1 MKLQFDP
8 NQTFQLNAVTAIADL
23 FEGQPPNEAEFAIIK
38 LGSEEGLFA
47 GQERSELGMGNRLTI
62 DADKLGQNTRIVQAR
77 NDIEVADEA
86 AALESWELFD
96 VPANVPRSCPHFSVE
111 METGT
116 GKTYV
121 YLRTIFELSKRYG
134 FKKFIIVVPSVAI
147 REGTTHSIAVMAD
160 HFKTIYNEEAESFV
174 YDAKR
179 VNRLRQFATSN
190 TLQIVVINID
200 AFRKNFMGTD
210 DERKSNVIYKEMDRS
225 LGGRA
230 PIEFI
235 QAARPIVIIDEPQ
248 SVDAT
253 DKAQEAIKALNPLC
267 TLRYSATH
275 RNPYNLI
282 YRLDPVRAFELRLVK
297 QIIVASAGAEGA
309 ANDAFVKVEVITN
322 KPTIKA
328 KLRIH
333 VQSAGG
339 PKEKSV
345 PVKKGADLF
354 QLSKERAHYRDGWS
368 VVEIYA
374 EPGQEFIRFTNGR
387 TMRIGDEVGG
397 VRPDLWR
404 VQIRKTIEQ
413 HLIKEVSVL
422 GRGIKV
428 LSLFFIDRVANYR
441 TEDGEPGPFAKAFEE
456 ELAALAKE
464 ERFKGVPWLGEP
476 IDKLHDGY
484 FSQDKKGVFKDTSG
498 STQADDTTYELIMQK
513 KEELLSPETALRF
526 IFSHSALRE
535 GWDNP
540 NVFQICTL
548 NQTASS
554 IKKRQEI
561 GRGLRLPV
569 DKEGKRVFDESVNRL
584 YVMANESYEDF
595 ARALQTEY
603 EDECGVT
610 FGKVPLT
617 ALARIARVIDGEE
630 QPIGKAIADTIRT
643 ALVEQRML
651 EADGRIGAAFD
662 PKKPSFTIALPAGL
676 EDLKAAVIDVLA
688 SHQIE
693 RHVRRERDERT
704 NKLRKEVIATPEF
717 QALWDKIKAKTT
729 YRVEFTTNDLVS
741 RAGSAIKKM
750 AKIEAPKISIVAGK
764 VNVVKGGVDAQLV
777 GAGTEVI
784 NMATRGLPDVLAYLQ
799 NETELTRSTL
809 VRILNESGRL
819 PEIFANPQRFLD
831 QVAGILKYE
840 LHRLLVDGIKYEKIG
855 GKGPDSAWEQMLFKN
870 EELVNFLTAQPVKKA
885 PYEYV
890 VYDSEV
896 EREFAQG
903 LESRDDI
910 RLFMKLPD
918 WFKVDTPLGTYNPDW
933 AILKHDSETIYLVR
947 ETKGT
952 RDFLKL
958 RTTEAD
964 KVRCGK
970 AHFDALGVPFAVAVS
985 ASEV

>member
-8 NQTFQLNAVTAIADL
+8 NQGFQIDAVNAAVDL
-23 FEGQPPNEAEFAIIK
+23 FEGQPQSVAELALIS
-38 LGSEEGLFA
+38 LSDGEGLFE
-47 GQERSELGMGNRLTI
+47 GQQRTELGIGNRLIVGSEKLRQSTRDVQDRNEI
-62 DADKLGQNTRIVQAR
+62 EIKDAGEPL
-77 NDIEVADEA
+77 EA
-86 AALESWELFD
+86 WELFD
-96 VPANVPRSCPHFSVE
+96 TPADMKRVCPHFSIE

-134 FKKFIIVVPSVAI
+134 FQKFIIVVPSVAI
-147 REGTTHSIAVMAD
+147 REGVTHSLATMAE
-160 HFKTIYNEEAESFV
+160 HFKTIFNKEAISFV

-179 VNRLRQFATSN
+179 VNRLRQFATAD
-190 TLQIVVINID
+190 TLQIMIINID
-200 AFRKNFMGTD
+200 AFRKNFTGTE

-235 QAARPIVIIDEPQ
+235 QASRPIVIIDEPQ

-275 RNPYNLI
+275 KNPYNLV
-282 YRLDPVRAFELRLVK
+282 YRLDPIRAFDLRLVK
-297 QIIVASAGAEGA
+297 QIVVASASAEGT
-309 ANDAFVKVEVITN
+309 ANDAFVKLESVTN
-322 KPTIKA
+322 RPTINA

-333 VQSAGG
+333 VQGVGG
-339 PKEKSV
+339 PKAKSITV
-345 PVKKGADLF
+345 RKGADLF
-354 QLSKERAHYRDGWS
+354 QLSGERALYHDGWS
-368 VVEIYA
+368 VTEIYA

-387 TMRIGDEVGG
+387 TMRPGDETGG
-397 VRPDLWR
+397 VQPDLWR
-404 VQIRKTIEQ
+404 TQIRKTIEQ
-413 HLIKEVSVL
+413 HLMKDVSVL

-441 TEDGEPGPFAKAFEE
+441 AEDGSAGQFAKAFEE
-456 ELAALAKE
+456 EFAALAKE
-464 ERFKGVPWLGEP
+464 HRFKAIPWLNEP
-476 IDKLHDGY
+476 IGKLHGGY
-484 FSQDKKGVFKDTSG
+484 FSQDKKGVYKDTSG
-498 STQADDTTYELIMQK
+498 STQADDMTYELIMQK
-513 KEELLSPETALRF
+513 KEELLSMDTPLRF

-548 NQTASS
+548 NQTTSG

-569 DKEGKRVFDESVNRL
+569 DKDGMRVFDESINRL

-603 EDECGVT
+603 EEDCGVT
-610 FGKVPLT
+610 FGKVPLA
-617 ALARIARVIDGEE
+617 ALARITRAVDGVET
-630 QPIGKAIADTIRT
+630 PIGKAAGEAIRA
-643 ALVEQRML
+643 ALVGQKML
-651 EADGRIGAAFD
+651 DSEGRIGSAFD
-662 PKKPSFTIALPAGL
+662 PKNPGFTLTMPAGFD
-676 EDLKAAVIDVLA
+676 DLKATVIDVL
-688 SHQIE
+688 SGHQIE
-693 RHVRRERDERT
+693 RHIRRDKDERK
-704 NKLRKEVIATPEF
+704 NKLRKEIFVSPEF
-717 QALWDKIKAKTT
+717 EALWTKIKPRTT
-729 YRVEFTTNDLVS
+729 YRVEFTTDDLVT
-741 RAGSAIKKM
+741 RAVAAIKKM
-750 AKIEAPKISIVAGK
+750 SKIEAPKISVVAGK
-764 VNVVKGGVDAQLV
+764 LNVVKGGVDAQLI
-777 GAGTEVI
+777 GAGTETISVP
-784 NMATRGLPDVLAYLQ
+784 ARPLPDVLAYLQ

-809 VRILNESGRL
+809 VRILRESGRL
-819 PEIFANPQRFLD
+819 AEIFANPQRFLD
-831 QVAGILKYE
+831 QVAAILKFE
-840 LHRLLVDGIKYEKIG
+840 LHRLLVDGIKYEKIV
-855 GKGPDSAWEQMLFKN
+855 GKGADAEWEQLLFKN
-870 EELVNFLTAQPVKKA
+870 EELVNFLTAQPVTKA

-896 EREFAQG
+896 ERAFAQG

-918 WFKVDTPLGTYNPDW
+918 WFKIDTPLGGYNPDW
-933 AILKHDSETIYLVR
+933 AILKHDSETVYLVR

-952 RDFLKL
+952 KDFLKL

-970 AHFDALGVPFAVAVS
+970 AHFDALGVPFEVVVS
-985 ASEV
+985 AAEI

>member
-584 YVMANESYEDF
+584 YVMANESDEDF

-855 GKGPDSAWEQMLFKN
+855 GKGPNSAWEQMLFKN